1 MYSCDDKA
9 ESSAS
14 LLQSEN
20 SCAALYFCRDCDTI
34 TTTEQKPKKCNC
46 DFLSHRSAFFL
57 KSASHKLTILT
68 FFLQFWH
75 IFWHK
80 LTIMSHK
87 VQFKGKKY
95 YFLTTANLYPTILEK
110 SQNCKVA
117 VTSFNFYSVVETISI
132 TIEYVLSELNNYF
145 FKY

>member
-1 MYSCDDKA
+1 MTK
-9 ESSAS
+9 
-14 LLQSEN
+14 LNLQSEN

-34 TTTEQKPKKCNC
+34 TTIEQKPKIKCNC
-46 DFLSHRSAFFL
+46 GFLSHRSAFFL
-57 KSASHKLTILT
+57 KSASHKLAILT
-68 FFLQFWH
+68 FFLQFWL
-75 IFWHK
+75 IFSELWDIN
-80 LTIMSHK
+80 LQLWVINSNL
-87 VQFKGKKY
+87 KGKKY

-132 TIEYVLSELNNYF
+132 TIEYVLSELKYYF